1 MAEVKAQIDVQA
13 IRRRWEHLP
22 VRLAT
27 DQWNPAD
34 GCDAYDGIER
44 AIRTRLDI
52 IAVSA
57 LLDAYE
63 AKVRENAELR
73 EERNA
78 AREVIA
84 TCAVALLDGPV
95 DPELG
100 PAEYLVQ
107 AVREVAPLRAKVDA
121 LTAALAD
128 RTAEGNVLVARLG
141 ETEAALA
148 EAHSKTE
155 LRDRELDTMSR
166 IATKYQK
173 ERDEARKAGFFAG
186 RTFERIGGDVRY
198 AVILRPHLERDFA
211 DYLASPPKEQ
221 P

>member
-1 MAEVKAQIDVQA
+1 MSAKDTEAQIDVQA
-13 IRRRWEHLP
+13 MTRDEAML
-22 VRLAT
+22 VLTNLANT
-27 DQWNPAD
+27 LWQHNPRTH
-34 GCDAYDGIER
+34 R
-44 AIRTRLDI
+44 AIKVT
-52 IAVSA
+52 
-57 LLDAYE
+57 LDAYE
-63 AKVRENAELR
+63 AQVRENAGRQRMQELR
-73 EERNA
+73 EKDVARLTAALAGCQEERDKQYDA
-78 AREVIA
+78 AREVI
-84 TCAVALLDGPV
+84 DR
-95 DPELG
+95 
-100 PAEYLVQ
+100 Q
-107 AVREVAPLRAKVDA
+107 A
-121 LTAALAD
+121 AALAD

-148 EAHSKTE
+148 EARSKTE